1 MLLKHMERKV
11 MNVEKKLENLGLSL
25 PKPPKPVAAYIP
37 AVKTGNLIFVS
48 GQIPVVE
55 GKLKYKGK
63 VGRNLSVEEGYEAAK
78 ICVLN
83 ALSIIKDMI
92 GSLDKVKRIVRVV
105 GYVNC
110 SDDFEEPHK
119 VVNGASE
126 LLVKIFGEKGR
137 HARLALGSNTLPL
150 GAAIEL
156 EMIVEVEE

>member
-1 MLLKHMERKV
+1 MSVEEKLKAM
-11 MNVEKKLENLGLSL
+11 GLSL

-37 AVKTGNLIFVS
+37 AVKTGNLIFIS
-48 GQIPVVE
+48 GQIPVVNGE
-55 GKLKYKGK
+55 LKYKGK
-63 VGRNLSVEEGYEAAK
+63 VGKDLSIEDGYEAAK

-83 ALSIIKDMI
+83 ALSIVKGMT

-110 SDDFEEPHK
+110 SDNFEEPHK

-126 LLVKIFGEKGR
+126 LLVEIFGEKGR
-137 HARLALGSNTLPL
+137 HARLALGTNTLPL

>member
-1 MLLKHMERKV
+1 MSVEEKLKAM
-11 MNVEKKLENLGLSL
+11 GLSL

-37 AVKTGNLIFVS
+37 AVKTGNLIFIS
-48 GQIPVVE
+48 GQIPVVNGE
-55 GKLKYKGK
+55 LKYKGK
-63 VGRNLSVEEGYEAAK
+63 VGKDLGIEDGYEAAK

-83 ALSIIKDMI
+83 ALSIVKGMT

-110 SDDFEEPHK
+110 SDNFEEPHK

-126 LLVKIFGEKGR
+126 LLVEIFGEKGR
-137 HARLALGSNTLPL
+137 HARLALGTNTLPL

>member
-37 AVKTGNLIFVS
+37 AVKTGNLIFIS
-48 GQIPVVE
+48 GQIPVVK

-63 VGRNLSVEEGYEAAK
+63 VGRDLSVEEGYEAAR

-92 GSLDKVKRIVRVV
+92 GS
-105 GYVNC
+105 
-110 SDDFEEPHK
+110 
-119 VVNGASE
+119 
-126 LLVKIFGEKGR
+126 
-137 HARLALGSNTLPL
+137 
-150 GAAIEL
+150 
-156 EMIVEVEE
+156 

>member
-1 MLLKHMERKV
+1 MSVEEKLKAM
-11 MNVEKKLENLGLSL
+11 GLSL

-37 AVKTGNLIFVS
+37 AVKTGNLIFIS
-48 GQIPVVE
+48 GQIPVVNGE
-55 GKLKYKGK
+55 LKYKGK
-63 VGRNLSVEEGYEAAK
+63 VGQGLSIEDGYEAAK

-83 ALSIIKDMI
+83 ALSIVKDMV

-126 LLVKIFGEKGR
+126 LLVEIFGEKGR
-137 HARLALGSNTLPL
+137 HARLALGTNTLPL
-150 GAAIEL
+150 GATIEL

>member
-1 MLLKHMERKV
+1 MSVEEKLKAM
-11 MNVEKKLENLGLSL
+11 GLSL

-37 AVKTGNLIFVS
+37 AVKTGNLIFIS
-48 GQIPVVE
+48 GQIPVVNGE
-55 GKLKYKGK
+55 LKYKGK
-63 VGRNLSVEEGYEAAK
+63 VGKDLSIEDGYEAAK

-83 ALSIIKDMI
+83 ALSIVKGMT

-110 SDDFEEPHK
+110 SDNFEEPHK

-126 LLVKIFGEKGR
+126 LLVEIFDERGR
-137 HARLALGSNTLPL
+137 HARLALGTNTLPL

>member
-1 MLLKHMERKV
+1 MMSI
-11 MNVEKKLENLGLSL
+11 EKKLESLGISL

-63 VGRNLSVEEGYEAAK
+63 VGRDLSVEEGYEAAK
-78 ICVLN
+78 ICLLN
-83 ALSIIKDMI
+83 ALSIIKGI
-92 GSLDKVKRIVRVV
+92 VGSLDKVERVVRIV

-110 SDDFEEPHK
+110 TEDFEEPHK

-126 LLVKIFGEKGR
+126 LLVEIFGDKGR
-137 HARLALGSNTLPL
+137 HTRLALGSNTLPL

>member
-1 MLLKHMERKV
+1 MS
-11 MNVEKKLENLGLSL
+11 VEKKLESLGLSL

-37 AVKTGNLIFVS
+37 AVKTGNVIFIS

-55 GKLKYKGK
+55 GKVRYKGK
-63 VGRNLSVEEGYEAAK
+63 VGQDISVEEGYEAAK
-78 ICVLN
+78 ICALN
-83 ALSIIKDMI
+83 ALSIIKDI
-92 GSLDKVKRIVRVV
+92 VGSLDKVKRIVRIV

-110 SDDFEEPHK
+110 TEDFEEPHK

-126 LLVKIFGEKGR
+126 FLVKIFGEKGR
-137 HARLALGSNTLPL
+137 HARLALGSNALPL